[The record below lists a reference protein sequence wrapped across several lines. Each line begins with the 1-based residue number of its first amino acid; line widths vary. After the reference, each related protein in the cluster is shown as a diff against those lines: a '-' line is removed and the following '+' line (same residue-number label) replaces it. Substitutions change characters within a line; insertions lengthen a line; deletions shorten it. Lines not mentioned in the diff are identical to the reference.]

1 MARKS
6 RREKTS
12 FVGTT
17 GRTGKMLPQ
26 VLDTLTKPQL
36 RDILV
41 YLEDVKPRLIV
52 EALEELWFDWY
63 GTDLDEDQPVS
74 LWLGY

>member
-6 RREKTS
+6 RRFVRTMGTS
-12 FVGTT
+12 GN
-17 GRTGKMLPQ
+17 MLPQ
-26 VLDTLTKPQL
+26 LLDTLTKNQL